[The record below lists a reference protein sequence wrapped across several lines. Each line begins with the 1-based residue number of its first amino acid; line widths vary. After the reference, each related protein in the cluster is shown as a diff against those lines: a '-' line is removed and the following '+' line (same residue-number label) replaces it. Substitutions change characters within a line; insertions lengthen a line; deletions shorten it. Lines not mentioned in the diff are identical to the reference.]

1 MFLFTVIFA
10 FDDLRKFIIV
20 GLLFPPISYAWECR
34 HGEAYAWVKLAG
46 DSEWR
51 EAVVR
56 NVTLKVG
63 EPFEVKIMVKTKIKC
78 DVDISLYEP
87 GLTKAYE
94 VIEGPSENG
103 EHITIYDCEKNWTKT
118 YRWRLQSTQNW
129 TEGYAPLNFNVW
141 FMRGLNDFKHI
152 EKTIIYAYIS
162 SEKWKGNGNEGDGGK
177 ESHGGIPGF
186 ELSLLILAF
195 LVMWRYRK

>member
-1 MFLFTVIFA
+1 MIKKTTVY
-10 FDDLRKFIIV
+10 LWFIIV

-56 NVTLKVG
+56 NVTLKVN
-63 EPFEVKIMVKTKIKC
+63 EPFEVKVTVKTKTKC
-78 DVDISLYEP
+78 HVDVELWEP
-87 GLTKAYE
+87 GYTEAYSIVGGKKE
-94 VIEGPSENG
+94 YGS
-103 EHITIYDCEKNWTKT
+103 YDCPPNWTKT
-118 YRWRLQSTQNW
+118 YIWKVKPNGNW
-129 TEGYAPLNFNVW
+129 TGGYAPLNLFVQ
-141 FMRGLNDFKHI
+141 FTPSMSDLETI

-162 SEKWKGNGNEGDGGK
+162 SEKWEGNGNEGDGGK

-195 LVMWRYRK
+195 LVMLRYRK

>member
-1 MFLFTVIFA
+1 MIKKTTVY
-10 FDDLRKFIIV
+10 LWFIIV

-46 DSEWR
+46 DNEWR

-63 EPFEVKIMVKTKIKC
+63 EPFEVKVTVKTKTKC
-78 DVDISLYEP
+78 DVIVKFIEP
-87 GLTKAYE
+87 GYTEAYSI
-94 VIEGPSENG
+94 VEGKKKYINL
-103 EHITIYDCEKNWTKT
+103 DCPPNWTKT
-118 YRWRLQSTQNW
+118 YTWKVKPNGDW
-129 TEGYAPLNFNVW
+129 TGGYAPLNLFVQ
-141 FMRGLNDFKHI
+141 FTPSMSDTETM

-162 SEKWKGNGNEGDGGK
+162 SEKWEGNGSEGDGGK

-186 ELSLLILAF
+186 ELSLIIFAF
-195 LVMWRYRK
+195 LVAWRYRK